1 MGTQELTLWTDRLAF
16 DVALTLEGS
25 GKMLEVLEEHSLNQ
39 ADLLVFNEDP
49 VFLRR
54 VSDYRDEIRQK
65 GLSFRLK
72 ARMQA
77 EELLTTSWTLIHAPD
92 VSPAVKADLIKSTV
106 KWGGL
111 EPKENTTSDLGGG
124 VRITINLGEAPQ
136 PKVINASVSDDDRP
150 RRFLPEMP
158 V

>member
-1 MGTQELTLWTDRLAF
+1 MDQALTLWTDRLAF

-25 GKMLEVLEEHSLNQ
+25 GKIPEVLEEHNVTLT
-39 ADLLVFNEDP
+39 DLKVFNEDP

-54 VSDYRDEIRQK
+54 VGDYRQEIREK

-77 EELLTTSWTLIHAPD
+77 EELLTTSWTIIHDAA

-106 KWGGL
+106 KWADL
-111 EPKENTTSDLGGG
+111 EPRGAASVDVGGG
-124 VRITINLGEAPQ
+124 VRITINLGEAAT
-136 PKVINASVSDDDRP
+136 PKTIDGDVLDADKP
-150 RRFLPEMP
+150 RRFIPEMP